1 MQHLAG
7 LVLDSLIAAVV
18 VHDQDG
24 RAVLVNAKAVALLG
38 REASALRGLHPR
50 EYLSAN
56 PDAAREV
63 EGRLVRELREGGVC
77 ERHRFSLDA
86 GGRERTV
93 CDWPFTVRDPDT
105 GTIYGVIVL
114 EDSTEPD
121 CVERELR
128 DRMAE
133 LQTELDDH
141 HEELDSLRELH
152 THSEKMA
159 ALGDLLAGVAHEINT
174 PLGAINSN
182 HDTFMRTVVKM
193 RETASNIEDRR
204 RSSQLRPARG
214 AGPRGGE
221 DPGADRR
228 QPGADPSSG
237 EEPDRGGARI

>member
-1 MQHLAG
+1 MSEMKHIAG

-24 RAVLVNAKAVALLG
+24 RVVLVNARAVALLG
-38 REASALRGLHPR
+38 REASALSGLRPR

-56 PDAAREV
+56 PEAAREV
-63 EGRLVRELREGGVC
+63 EERLAREWREGGVC

-86 GGRERTV
+86 GGKEHTLS
-93 CDWPFTVRDPDT
+93 DWPFTVHDPDT
-105 GTIYGVIVL
+105 ETSYGVIIL
-114 EDSTEPD
+114 EDSTEAD
-121 CVERELR
+121 CVERDLR

-182 HDTFMRTVVKM
+182 HDTFVRTVVKM
-193 RETASNIEDRR
+193 RA
-204 RSSQLRPARG
+204 
-214 AGPRGGE
+214 
-221 DPGADRR
+221 
-228 QPGADPSSG
+228 
-237 EEPDRGGARI
+237 